1 MTISI
6 RGARVIDPAS
16 GLDQVGD
23 LHIEAGKIVAIGAA
37 PAGFSAQK
45 TLDGAGLVAAPGL
58 VDLSVALREP
68 GYGRKGN
75 VESETRAAAA
85 GGTTSLCCPPY
96 TRPVL
101 DTPAVA
107 ELILDRAREA
117 GNGLPGARAP
127 SRISWRIARWIRACS
142 GRAWSCGWRSRAL
155 TDSSSDCLNKWSALD
170 HLIGGIW
177 QAIRRL

>member
-16 GLDQVGD
+16 GLDQVGRPPHRGWQD
-23 LHIEAGKIVAIGAA
+23 RRHAA
-37 PAGFSAQK
+37 PRRPLQRPEDPRRRRPG
-45 TLDGAGLVAAPGL
+45 GAPGL

-107 ELILDRAREA
+107 RADPRPRPR
-117 GNGLPGARAP
+117 GRQ
-127 SRISWRIARWIRACS
+127 RIARRQRTVEDQLAD
-142 GRAWSCGWRSRAL
+142 RAL
-155 TDSSSDCLNKWSALD
+155 DSRMQRQGLELWMEEARLD
-170 HLIGGIW
+170 
-177 QAIRRL
+177 RLEQ